1 MVWWFSKGLAG
12 AHATGRPS
20 PFASFK
26 RPIVSR
32 LVDVMLFGRDFQA
45 VPEFQLPEQQQTEK
59 PQVSALSLS
68 SWLPSSLF
76 FIVQCSVGYGGSDGG
91 RITNGSFRCET
102 RLTNWSDFCHSCCP
116 VSGRRS
122 SNEIRWG
129 TLQSFVPTPTP
140 TPKATI
146 LR

>member
-26 RPIVSR
+26 RQIVSR
-32 LVDVMLFGRDFQA
+32 LVDVMLFGRGFRA
-45 VPEFQLPEQQQTEK
+45 VPEFQLTSFHLIFELV
-59 PQVSALSLS
+59 VSGIQSF
-68 SWLPSSLF
+68 F
-76 FIVQCSVGYGGSDGG
+76 FIVQCSVGYGGSDGC

-122 SNEIRWG
+122 SNEMRWG
-129 TLQSFVPTPTP
+129 TLQGFVPTPTP